1 MRLIYVPLFTISVP
15 YTILSSVEV
24 ACVEYL
30 SNVICVLNPTA
41 HHSKVKMII
50 KMQPKAGQ
58 YVCFSPGGNGYTYY
72 LVCGTKGQG
81 RKARQIEYIWSCK
94 FWIKQI
100 QLGKA
105 KFWIK
110 QIQLG
115 KANKHINQD
124 EHKTIRINLALS
136 LTLIL
141 TLNALDF
148 FNLQVQVTR
157 DKGKGRVLG

>member
-1 MRLIYVPLFTISVP
+1 MLLFTISVP

-30 SNVICVLNPTA
+30 SNVTCVLNPTA

-81 RKARQIEYIWSCK
+81 RTARQKEYIWSCK

-105 KFWIK
+105 
-110 QIQLG
+110 
-115 KANKHINQD
+115 NKHISQD
-124 EHKTIRINLALS
+124 EHKNIRMNLALS

-141 TLNALDF
+141 TLNAPDF
-148 FNLQVQVTR
+148 LNLQVQVTR
-157 DKGKGRVLG
+157 DKGKFLG

>member
-1 MRLIYVPLFTISVP
+1 VLLFTISVP

-105 KFWIK
+105 
-110 QIQLG
+110 
-115 KANKHINQD
+115 NKHINQD

-141 TLNALDF
+141 TLNAPDF